1 MPCIKCGN
9 GKYKLG
15 SSPCMYTSKAT
26 CERAYSAYRAKK
38 HSKKKK

>member
-1 MPCIKCGN
+1 MPCVKCSN

-15 SSPCMYTSKAT
+15 SSPCMYTSKGA

-38 HSKKKK
+38 GKKK